1 MASIFSKIISGEIP
15 SFKIYEDDNFLAFL
29 DINPNAV
36 GHTLCIPKKEI
47 DQIFDL
53 DDETLSELIIFSKKV
68 ANAIKKAVVCER
80 VGMSVIGL
88 EVPHVHVHLIPIN
101 NMDDM
106 SFDTKISMTESQFN
120 ETMNKIKSYI

>member
-15 SFKIYEDDNFLAFL
+15 SFKIHEDDNFLAFL
-29 DINPNAV
+29 DINPNAL

-68 ANAIKKAVVCER
+68 ANAIKKAVVCKR

>member
-1 MASIFSKIISGEIP
+1 MVSIFSKIISGEIP
-15 SFKIYEDDNFLAFL
+15 SFKIHEDDNFLAFL
-29 DINPNAV
+29 DINPNTI

-106 SFDTKISMTESQFN
+106 SFDTKISMTDSQFN

>member
-1 MASIFSKIISGEIP
+1 MVSIFSKIISGEIP
-15 SFKIYEDDNFLAFL
+15 SFKIHEDDNFLAFL
-29 DINPNAV
+29 DINPNTI

-101 NMDDM
+101 NMNDM
-106 SFDTKISMTESQFN
+106 SFDTKISMSESQFN

>member
-15 SFKIYEDDNFLAFL
+15 SYKIHEDESFLAFL
-29 DINPNAV
+29 DINPNAL
-36 GHTLCIPKKEI
+36 GHTLCIPKKET

-106 SFDTKISMTESQFN
+106 SFDTKVSMTESQFN

>member
-15 SFKIYEDDNFLAFL
+15 SFKIYEDENFLAFL

-36 GHTLCIPKKEI
+36 GHTLCIPKKET

-53 DDETLSELIIFSKKV
+53 DDKSLSELIIFSKKI
-68 ANAIKKAVVCER
+68 ANAIKKALVCER

-88 EVPHVHVHLIPIN
+88 EVPHVHIHLIPIN

-106 SFDTKISMTESQFN
+106 SFDTKISMTDIQFN

>member
-29 DINPNAV
+29 DINPNAL
-36 GHTLCIPKKEI
+36 GHTLCIPKKEV

-53 DDETLSELIIFSKKV
+53 DDKNLSELIIFSKKV
-68 ANAIKKAVVCER
+68 ANAIKKAVVCKR

-106 SFDTKISMTESQFN
+106 SFDSKISMNESQFI

>member
-15 SFKIYEDDNFLAFL
+15 SFKIHEDDNFLAFL
-29 DINPNAV
+29 DINPNAL

-47 DQIFDL
+47 DHIFDL

>member
-15 SFKIYEDDNFLAFL
+15 SYKIYEDENYLAFL
-29 DINPNAV
+29 DINPNAL

-47 DQIFDL
+47 DEIFDL
-53 DDETLSELIIFSKKV
+53 DDQTLSGLMIFSKKV
-68 ANAIKKAVVCER
+68 AKAIKKAVVCKR

-101 NMDDM
+101 KMDDM
-106 SFDTKISMTESQFN
+106 SFESKIHLKQDEFTEI
-120 ETMNKIKSYI
+120 MKKIKSYI